1 MEQAEDGSQWTHSL
15 WGMGLLMM
23 LCAFALPNEVYA
35 AGTAGGGLPYESAL
49 TRLRAS
55 ITGPVAFTLSL
66 IGIVGAAGALIFGG
80 ELTGFLRMMVFLV
93 LLIAI
98 LVGAQN
104 VLTTLFA
111 AGAEIAWIGE
121 ETEPLVASSHPEL
134 VRLS

>member
-1 MEQAEDGSQWTHSL
+1 MSTTSHWKQYL
-15 WGMGLLMM
+15 WCVGLLLT
-23 LCAFALPNEVYA
+23 LCAFMLPNEAYA

-66 IGIVGAAGALIFGG
+66 IGIVGAAGVLIFGG

-111 AGAEIAWIGE
+111 AGAEISWIGE
-121 ETEPLVASSHPEL
+121 GTEAIVASSCPEL
-134 VRLS
+134 ARWS

>member
-1 MEQAEDGSQWTHSL
+1 MSTASHWKQYL
-15 WGMGLLMM
+15 WGVGLL
-23 LCAFALPNEVYA
+23 LALYVLIMPHEVYA

-111 AGAEIAWIGE
+111 AGAEISWME
-121 ETEPLVASSHPEL
+121 EGREMMVSGPQSEL
-134 VRLS
+134 MRRS

>member
-1 MEQAEDGSQWTHSL
+1 MEEARDGSHWTQYL
-15 WGMGLLMM
+15 WSMGLLLM
-23 LCAFALPNEVYA
+23 LCAFALPNEAYA

-111 AGAEIAWIGE
+111 AGAEISWIGE
-121 ETEPLVASSHPEL
+121 GNTLVASFYPDF

>member
-1 MEQAEDGSQWTHSL
+1 MSTASHWKQYL
-15 WGMGLLMM
+15 WCVGVILT
-23 LCAFALPNEVYA
+23 LCVIASPHEAYA

-66 IGIVGAAGALIFGG
+66 VGIVGAAGVLIFGG

-111 AGAEIAWIGE
+111 AGAEIAWSE
-121 ETEPLVASSHPEL
+121 EGLETLVASSHPEFM
-134 VRLS
+134 RLR

>member
-1 MEQAEDGSQWTHSL
+1 MEHAGDGWHWTDSL
-15 WGMGLLMM
+15 WGMGLLLM
-23 LCAFALPNEVYA
+23 LCAFTLPHDAYA

-66 IGIVGAAGALIFGG
+66 MGIVGAAGVLIFGG

-111 AGAEIAWIGE
+111 AGAEIAWIGQG
-121 ETEPLVASSHPEL
+121 TEALVASSHPEP

>member
-1 MEQAEDGSQWTHSL
+1 MSTASHWKQYL
-15 WGMGLLMM
+15 WGVGLL
-23 LCAFALPNEVYA
+23 LALYVLIMPHEVYA

-111 AGAEIAWIGE
+111 AGAEISWME
-121 ETEPLVASSHPEL
+121 EGREMMVSGPQSDLMRRS
-134 VRLS
+134 

>member
-1 MEQAEDGSQWTHSL
+1 MSIASHWKQFL
-15 WGMGLLMM
+15 WGLGVILT
-23 LCAFALPNEVYA
+23 LCVIASPHEAYA

-66 IGIVGAAGALIFGG
+66 VGIVGAAGVLIFGG

-111 AGAEIAWIGE
+111 AGAEIACSGE
-121 ETEPLVASSHPEL
+121 GKALVAAAHPEP
-134 VRLS
+134 VRRS

>member
-1 MEQAEDGSQWTHSL
+1 MSTASHWKQYL
-15 WGMGLLMM
+15 WSVGLL
-23 LCAFALPNEVYA
+23 LALYVLIMPHEVYA

-111 AGAEIAWIGE
+111 AGAEISWME
-121 ETEPLVASSHPEL
+121 EGREMMVSGPQSDLMRRS
-134 VRLS
+134 

>member
-1 MEQAEDGSQWTHSL
+1 MEQAEDGSHWTDSL
-15 WGMGLLMM
+15 WCLGLLLT
-23 LCAFALPNEVYA
+23 LCAFMLPNEAYA

-49 TRLRAS
+49 IRLRAS

-111 AGAEIAWIGE
+111 AGAEISWIGE
-121 ETEPLVASSHPEL
+121 ETEVRVAASHADL
-134 VRLS
+134 MRRS

>member
-1 MEQAEDGSQWTHSL
+1 MSTASHWKQYL
-15 WGMGLLMM
+15 WGVGLL
-23 LCAFALPNEVYA
+23 LALYVLIMPHEVYA

-111 AGAEIAWIGE
+111 AGAEISWIE
-121 ETEPLVASSHPEL
+121 EGREMMVSWPQSDLMRRS
-134 VRLS
+134 

>member
-1 MEQAEDGSQWTHSL
+1 MSIASHWKHYL
-15 WGMGLLMM
+15 WGLGLLLA
-23 LCAFALPNEVYA
+23 LCVITSPHEAYA

-66 IGIVGAAGALIFGG
+66 IGIVGAAGVLIFGG

-111 AGAEIAWIGE
+111 AGAEIAWSGE
-121 ETEPLVASSHPEL
+121 GKTLLASSHPEL

>member
-1 MEQAEDGSQWTHSL
+1 MEQVGDGSHWTDSL
-15 WGMGLLMM
+15 WSMGLLLM

-111 AGAEIAWIGE
+111 AGAEISWSGE
-121 ETEPLVASSHPEL
+121 GTTLMASSHPEF

>member
-1 MEQAEDGSQWTHSL
+1 MEHAENGLQWKDYVWGVGLVLVL
-15 WGMGLLMM
+15 WVLSI
-23 LCAFALPNEVYA
+23 PNEVYA

-66 IGIVGAAGALIFGG
+66 IGIVGAAGVLIFGG

-111 AGAEIAWIGE
+111 AGAEIAWIE
-121 ETEPLVASSHPEL
+121 EGTTTLVASTHPEC

>member
-1 MEQAEDGSQWTHSL
+1 MSTASHWKQYL
-15 WGMGLLMM
+15 WCVGVLLT
-23 LCAFALPNEVYA
+23 LCVIILPQEAYA

-66 IGIVGAAGALIFGG
+66 VGIVGAAGVLIFGG
-80 ELTGFLRMMVFLV
+80 ELTGFLRMMIFLV

-121 ETEPLVASSHPEL
+121 GREVIGSWPQSDLM
-134 VRLS
+134 RLS

>member
-1 MEQAEDGSQWTHSL
+1 MSTASHWKQYL
-15 WGMGLLMM
+15 WGVGLL
-23 LCAFALPNEVYA
+23 LALYVLTMPHEAYA

-66 IGIVGAAGALIFGG
+66 IGIVGAAGVLIFGG

-111 AGAEIAWIGE
+111 AGAEIAWSGE
-121 ETEPLVASSHPEL
+121 EKTLAAASHPGF

>member
-1 MEQAEDGSQWTHSL
+1 MEQAGDGSHWTQYL
-15 WGMGLLMM
+15 WGVGLLLT
-23 LCAFALPNEVYA
+23 LCVITSPHEAYA

-66 IGIVGAAGALIFGG
+66 IGIVGAAGVLIFGG

-111 AGAEIAWIGE
+111 AGAEISWIE
-121 ETEPLVASSHPEL
+121 EGSEVFVSWPQSEL

>member
-1 MEQAEDGSQWTHSL
+1 MSTASHWKYYVL
-15 WGMGLLMM
+15 GLGVILT
-23 LCAFALPNEVYA
+23 LCVITMPPEAYA

-66 IGIVGAAGALIFGG
+66 IGIVGAAGVLIFGG

-111 AGAEIAWIGE
+111 AGAEIAWSGE
-121 ETEPLVASSHPEL
+121 GKELMASAHLEL
-134 VRLS
+134 ARLT